1 MYRFY
6 YNHSTGGDVLY
17 CVINPSAYPDSSKKE
32 GDVVALYHGDERIG
46 INFLN
51 ISKTMKIK
59 ANGMIPV
66 VNEAMLE
73 VINHMLVNV
82 GEDSL
87 PPCLSS
93 GYLIA
98 EVASLEEHPLD
109 EKKRIV
115 HLHAGDKSLDTVTRY
130 SNVGVASRVVVAL
143 DHCLKADG
151 TEFLAH
157 SERNIPIDC
166 EICSEKDLRLGEENK
181 LAFLAEGNP
190 GDDFF
195 AR

>member
-6 YNHSTGGDVLY
+6 YNRPTGGDVLY
-17 CVINPSAYPDSSKKE
+17 CLIKPSSYPDRTNKV

-51 ISKTMKIK
+51 ISKTVKIR

-66 VNEAMLE
+66 VDEHLLE
-73 VINHMLVNV
+73 VVNHMLINA
-82 GEDSL
+82 GEDPL
-87 PPCLSS
+87 PSCECSN
-93 GYLIA
+93 YLIA
-98 EVASLEEHPLD
+98 EVSSVEEHPLD

-115 HLHAGDKSLDTVTRY
+115 HLSAGEKKLDTVTRY
-130 SNVGVASRVVVAL
+130 QNLAPSSRLVVAI
-143 DHCLKADG
+143 DHCLKIDG

-166 EICSEKDLRLGEENK
+166 EICSEKDLGIGDESK
-181 LAFLAEGNP
+181 LAFLAQGDP

-195 AR
+195 AK